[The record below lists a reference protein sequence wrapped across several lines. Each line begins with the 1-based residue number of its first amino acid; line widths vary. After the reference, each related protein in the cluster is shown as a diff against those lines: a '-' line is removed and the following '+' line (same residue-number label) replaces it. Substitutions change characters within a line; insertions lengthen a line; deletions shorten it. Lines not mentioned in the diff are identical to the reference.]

1 MGDGNSGVDGSGYR
15 PSGYRPAT
23 FSVVAY
29 DPAWPGLF
37 ADEAEQLR
45 EALGPAVLAIEHVGS
60 TAVPG
65 LAAKPIID
73 ILAAIAPSADARWV
87 KARLESIGYLHTPE
101 SSAPARI
108 FRKGPADMAL
118 LRTHHLHLTDLD
130 GHYWRRIIA
139 FRDHLRRHSDD
150 AVAYAEL
157 KRDLAARFADD
168 RRSFTRGK
176 HSSVASIE
184 QRAGIGHGPCDT
196 CGSVVAGTVRSGPGR
211 PADDGGP

>member
-1 MGDGNSGVDGSGYR
+1 MGGGNSEVDSSGYR
-15 PSGYRPAT
+15 PSGYRPAK

-37 ADEAEQLR
+37 ADEAQQLR

-73 ILAAIAPSADARWV
+73 ILAAIAPTANARWV
-87 KARLESIGYLHTPE
+87 KTRLESIGYLHTPE

-108 FRKGPADMAL
+108 FRKGPADMAQ
-118 LRTHHLHLTDLD
+118 LRTHHLHLSDLD

-139 FRDHLRRHSDD
+139 FRDHLRQHPDD

-157 KRDLAARFADD
+157 KRDLSARFADD
-168 RRSFTRGK
+168 RPSFTRGK
-176 HSSVASIE
+176 HVFVASIE
-184 QRAGIGHGPCDT
+184 QRAGIDHGPCDT
-196 CGSVVAGTVRSGPGR
+196 CGSVVAATVRSGPGR
-211 PADDGGP
+211 STNEDGP